1 MLKIIKGEFK
11 NENINAI
18 LEQLSLEQKNLYIE
32 RLIKLHSKEYLLYTT
47 KFHGIYHSEK
57 VMLFAYLIGLT
68 MQKNGYPISDEDL
81 EILLDAGA
89 YHDIGRES
97 DFEDE
102 FHGLVSANFYEKKK
116 VFSDNKLYDNKTN
129 FKILQAITDYHS
141 QNDTDCP
148 KRIEINFYNYDIGD
162 EEFERYTLLAKIL
175 KDADALDRKRFP
187 DFDPAGLNIDYLR
200 FKESRDLVELATEI
214 NQIYRIDNAIK
225 PNPDLLT
232 WEEGQC
238 LHSIG
243 YDFFKIPSI
252 LENGILC
259 LSKIREKDLDIRP
272 NFTGGNGKYFIS
284 VVPTRLYHSTE
295 IQDDDACQNFINK
308 GITFL
313 CSSQKLYEPLD
324 NKDKDKAMEQSLPYD
339 KSEYEDERFVYLEIK
354 PEDIASIIIL
364 KDIGDMK
371 IKDAQI
377 LYNNFNVESIKE
389 KIRSFFNNICFER
402 NIPDLNILFEKYNK
416 TLENY
421 RNFSREKR
429 IENTNKLA
437 KLLNTILA
445 SINKVVVT
453 VLNDYYANILNKKEP
468 LIIDIVIYELRKN
481 GYNYEYTAG
490 DYEYI
495 FDIKKVK
502 KLTKHIKLN

>member
-1 MLKIIKGEFK
+1 M
-11 NENINAI
+11 
-18 LEQLSLEQKNLYIE
+18 
-32 RLIKLHSKEYLLYTT
+32 
-47 KFHGIYHSEK
+47 
-57 VMLFAYLIGLT
+57 
-68 MQKNGYPISDEDL
+68 
-81 EILLDAGA
+81 
-89 YHDIGRES
+89 
-97 DFEDE
+97 
-102 FHGLVSANFYEKKK
+102 
-116 VFSDNKLYDNKTN
+116 
-129 FKILQAITDYHS
+129 
-141 QNDTDCP
+141 
-148 KRIEINFYNYDIGD
+148 
-162 EEFERYTLLAKIL
+162 
-175 KDADALDRKRFP
+175 
-187 DFDPAGLNIDYLR
+187 
-200 FKESRDLVELATEI
+200 
-214 NQIYRIDNAIK
+214 
-225 PNPDLLT
+225 
-232 WEEGQC
+232 
-238 LHSIG
+238 
-243 YDFFKIPSI
+243 
-252 LENGILC
+252 
-259 LSKIREKDLDIRP
+259 
-272 NFTGGNGKYFIS
+272 
-284 VVPTRLYHSTE
+284 
-295 IQDDDACQNFINK
+295 
-308 GITFL
+308 
-313 CSSQKLYEPLD
+313 YEPLD